1 MQKTIASAILA
12 KCNKGADI
20 SARNKG
26 FTMHLR
32 EYTAMTKSSSGAT
45 ESVTVVAFSTED
57 AKNRLV
63 RMGYHSV
70 LWVV

>member
-1 MQKTIASAILA
+1 
-12 KCNKGADI
+12 
-20 SARNKG
+20 
-26 FTMHLR
+26 MHLR